1 MVLLALDCSVC
12 LLMFCA
18 QTVVLCRNTS
28 PPLQFHCAA
37 GLQCLPCWFCVHR
50 AAPVLLLPAKP
61 WLAGMQILPEE
72 RRDIPH
78 HVLDILEPSQE
89 FSAGVFFEA
98 GRAATQAILQVSSIT
113 AYRLELCAVPCEYF
127 QRLCAVLQRG
137 NVPIVVGGTG
147 LYLRWF
153 VHGRPSTPRSDD
165 AMAAAAQ
172 AVLDQVGAHRLT
184 AQAASMLRLKAV
196 IGAASGYSFIE
207 VAECHA

>member
-1 MVLLALDCSVC
+1 M
-12 LLMFCA
+12 
-18 QTVVLCRNTS
+18 
-28 PPLQFHCAA
+28 
-37 GLQCLPCWFCVHR
+37 
-50 AAPVLLLPAKP
+50 
-61 WLAGMQILPEE
+61 
-72 RRDIPH
+72 
-78 HVLDILEPSQE
+78 
-89 FSAGVFFEA
+89 
-98 GRAATQAILQVSSIT
+98 
-113 AYRLELCAVPCEYF
+113 
-127 QRLCAVLQRG
+127 
-137 NVPIVVGGTG
+137 PIVVGGTG